1 MITLTKRQQSLQ
13 QGRQLGDHFDKG
25 DNLAITL
32 TRETRQ
38 LFDTLT
44 RETRQSVI
52 TATRETN

>member
-1 MITLTKRQQSLQ
+1 MITLTKRQQSLK
-13 QGRQLGDHFDKG
+13 QGRQPDNHSIKG